1 MSTPTT
7 TGYADVNGL
16 HMYYEEY
23 GSGVP
28 LLLLHG
34 GMLAIDLAW
43 AELIPVLAATHRVIA
58 VEYQGHGRTADID
71 RPITLTDLAGD
82 MVALLDHLGIDRAHV
97 VGHSMG
103 GGIALE
109 LAVRHPDRVLS
120 IVPMSAGVKPE
131 GDHPDMSDP
140 STYATSTRMPTA
152 ADMTAMQD
160 AYARLSPTPDKF
172 GDFLV
177 KMSAAART
185 LAGWTDEELAG
196 ITAPTTLVFGDHD
209 FYVEDHPGQAQQLIP
224 GSHLAVFPH
233 TTHMQVTGRT
243 ALLAAI
249 LPTALS

>member
-1 MSTPTT
+1 VEDETM

-16 HMYYEEY
+16 HMYYEEH
-23 GSGVP
+23 GTGTP

-34 GMLAIDLAW
+34 GVMAIDLAW
-43 AELIPVLAATHRVIA
+43 AELIPVLAADYRVIA

-71 RPITLTDLAGD
+71 RPITLTNLAAD

-97 VGHSMG
+97 VGHSLG

-109 LAVRHPDRVLS
+109 MAVRHPDRVLS

-152 ADMTAMQD
+152 DHMAAMQG
-160 AYARLSPTPDKF
+160 AYARLSPTPDNF
-172 GDFLV
+172 GEFIT
-177 KMSAAART
+177 KMTATARA

-209 FYVEDHPGQAQQLIP
+209 FYTEDHPGKAQQLIP
-224 GSHLAVFPH
+224 GAHLAVFPN

-243 ALLAAI
+243 ALLSAI
-249 LPTALS
+249 LPDALA